1 MNEHLSDAVSDL
13 FPYDLP
19 DWVVMRTHRNNYGFE
34 AAHLRVLFAT
44 KDFYLYYS
52 IFPIGGLT
60 VSHFHI
66 ETGCDNLLS
75 RA

>member
-34 AAHLRVLFAT
+34 AAHLKPPFSSLEKGQKARN
-44 KDFYLYYS
+44 
-52 IFPIGGLT
+52 GLIRPFL
-60 VSHFHI
+60 VF
-66 ETGCDNLLS
+66 
-75 RA
+75 